1 MSCKN
6 NFALKCIPGPLSIGV
21 LPLGQGGRPPD
32 VRVGLEIFQ
41 NATYI
46 ISSKFCKNNF
56 ALKRIP
62 GLLPIGVLPL
72 GQGGRAPD
80 VRVGLQ
86 IFQNAAHIISSKF
99 CKKNSALKCIPALV
113 LIGVTPEVLHEDY
126 PQADDPG
133 AGVVGDGP
141 DQAPDS
147 KTRGPDQSN
156 HTPYTHIGSFCD
168 PPWLFKVGH
177 IHS

>member
-1 MSCKN
+1 MSCSK
-6 NFALKCIPGPLSIGV
+6 NFALKCIPGPLPIRV
-21 LPLGQGGRPPD
+21 LPLGQGGRTPD
-32 VRVGLEIFQ
+32 VRVCLDIFQ
-41 NATYI
+41 
-46 ISSKFCKNNF
+46 K
-56 ALKRIP
+56 
-62 GLLPIGVLPL
+62 
-72 GQGGRAPD
+72 
-80 VRVGLQ
+80 
-86 IFQNAAHIISSKF
+86 AARIISSKF

-168 PPWLFKVGH
+168 PLWLFKVSH

>member
-1 MSCKN
+1 MISSRFCKKKY
-6 NFALKCIPGPLSIGV
+6 ALKWIPGPLPIGV
-21 LPLGQGGRPPD
+21 LSLGQGGRPPY
-32 VRVGLEIFQ
+32 VWVGLEIFQ
-41 NATYI
+41 NAT
-46 ISSKFCKNNF
+46 
-56 ALKRIP
+56 
-62 GLLPIGVLPL
+62 
-72 GQGGRAPD
+72 
-80 VRVGLQ
+80 
-86 IFQNAAHIISSKF
+86 HIISSKF

>member
-1 MSCKN
+1 M
-6 NFALKCIPGPLSIGV
+6 NFTLKCIPELVLVRVLPLGQGGRAPHVGVGLEIFQNATSIISSKFCKKNFAPKYIPVLLSIGV
-21 LPLGQGGRPPD
+21 LPLGQGGRAQD
-32 VRVGLEIFQ
+32 VRVHLDIFQ
-41 NATYI
+41 
-46 ISSKFCKNNF
+46 K
-56 ALKRIP
+56 
-62 GLLPIGVLPL
+62 
-72 GQGGRAPD
+72 
-80 VRVGLQ
+80 
-86 IFQNAAHIISSKF
+86 AAHIISSKF

>member
-1 MSCKN
+1 MS
-6 NFALKCIPGPLSIGV
+6 GYV
-21 LPLGQGGRPPD
+21 W
-32 VRVGLEIFQ
+32 IFFR
-41 NATYI
+41 
-46 ISSKFCKNNF
+46 K
-56 ALKRIP
+56 
-62 GLLPIGVLPL
+62 LLVSFP
-72 GQGGRAPD
+72 
-80 VRVGLQ
+80 
-86 IFQNAAHIISSKF
+86 KF

-133 AGVVGDGP
+133 AGVVGEGP

-156 HTPYTHIGSFCD
+156 HTPYTHIGSFRD
-168 PPWLFKVGH
+168 PLWLFTVGH

>member
-1 MSCKN
+1 MC
-6 NFALKCIPGPLSIGV
+6 
-21 LPLGQGGRPPD
+21 PD
-32 VRVGLEIFQ
+32 VRVCLDIFQ
-41 NATYI
+41 
-46 ISSKFCKNNF
+46 K
-56 ALKRIP
+56 
-62 GLLPIGVLPL
+62 
-72 GQGGRAPD
+72 
-80 VRVGLQ
+80 
-86 IFQNAAHIISSKF
+86 AAHIISSKF
-99 CKKNSALKCIPALV
+99 CKRNSALKCIPALV

-141 DQAPDS
+141 DLALNS

-168 PPWLFKVGH
+168 PPGLFKVGH